1 MKILRLSYFIV
12 FVFVSLSSFANVDL
26 NNSLSGRVL
35 DYQTHKPLINA
46 NLYIADLRLWAITD
60 GEGKYK
66 FDNLPSGNF
75 TVEVSFIGYKSYVE
89 LVKIGSNTLKDFYL
103 QSSVVEIENVI
114 ITGVSSATQ
123 IKRSPLQVSVISR
136 QEIEKSAGSN
146 LLDALSKTAG
156 FSAVTTGPA
165 IAKPFIRGLGYNRV
179 VSINDGIRQE
189 GQQWGDEHGLEVD
202 EYSAQKIELLR
213 GPASL
218 MFGSDAIGGV
228 LNILTNVPIPNNL
241 IRANLSGTFNTNNNL
256 LGSYANIAGNL
267 NGINWNLYGSQKEA
281 GDYKNKFDGKV
292 LNSRFNEMNYGGYV
306 GINKNWG
313 FSHFIFSAFNQK
325 LGMIEGERNEKGEFV
340 LDGYASGN
348 PLMTSKTPLV
358 PNQKVNHLKLAL
370 DNSFSFGNS
379 SRLTALLGFQQNGR
393 QEFGEIATPDEPEIY
408 LKLNTINYNII
419 YHPATNSGWK
429 TSFGINGMSQRN
441 SNKAEEAIIPDYHV
455 FDFGV
460 FGYGSKNIKSK
471 TTLSGGLR
479 FDIRNLKTKEMGD
492 EDEIK
497 FESLKREFSNVS
509 GSLGISHEINEI
521 FSVKANISR
530 GFRAPNVSELSA
542 HGKHEGTYRYEL
554 GNKNLKIETS
564 FSVDGSVQVETKHLS
579 LSIAPF
585 FNRINN
591 YIYYEKILNN
601 AGADSLIAQTPVYR
615 FTQQSAEMWGLDVNF
630 DLHPHPLDWLHF
642 ENTLSYLRG
651 RFTKE
656 VGGSRNMPLIAP
668 LRLLTALRAEF
679 SDGLKFIKN
688 FYIKLE
694 MDNVAAQNHFFAGY
708 NTETATPGYTLFN
721 SGLGGDVA
729 VKGRKTASLFLSV
742 NNITNLAYQNH
753 LSRLKYLDENPLT
766 KRPGVFNMGRN
777 FSVRMMIP
785 LEWKVKN
792 S

>member
-1 MKILRLSYFIV
+1 
-12 FVFVSLSSFANVDL
+12 
-26 NNSLSGRVL
+26 
-35 DYQTHKPLINA
+35 
-46 NLYIADLRLWAITD
+46 
-60 GEGKYK
+60 
-66 FDNLPSGNF
+66 
-75 TVEVSFIGYKSYVE
+75 
-89 LVKIGSNTLKDFYL
+89 
-103 QSSVVEIENVI
+103 
-114 ITGVSSATQ
+114 
-123 IKRSPLQVSVISR
+123 
-136 QEIEKSAGSN
+136 
-146 LLDALSKTAG
+146 
-156 FSAVTTGPA
+156 
-165 IAKPFIRGLGYNRV
+165 
-179 VSINDGIRQE
+179 
-189 GQQWGDEHGLEVD
+189 
-202 EYSAQKIELLR
+202 
-213 GPASL
+213 
-218 MFGSDAIGGV
+218 
-228 LNILTNVPIPNNL
+228 
-241 IRANLSGTFNTNNNL
+241 
-256 LGSYANIAGNL
+256 
-267 NGINWNLYGSQKEA
+267 
-281 GDYKNKFDGKV
+281 
-292 LNSRFNEMNYGGYV
+292 
-306 GINKNWG
+306 
-313 FSHFIFSAFNQK
+313 
-325 LGMIEGERNEKGEFV
+325 
-340 LDGYASGN
+340 
-348 PLMTSKTPLV
+348 
-358 PNQKVNHLKLAL
+358 
-370 DNSFSFGNS
+370 
-379 SRLTALLGFQQNGR
+379 
-393 QEFGEIATPDEPEIY
+393 
-408 LKLNTINYNII
+408 
-419 YHPATNSGWK
+419 
-429 TSFGINGMSQRN
+429 
-441 SNKAEEAIIPDYHV
+441 
-455 FDFGV
+455 
-460 FGYGSKNIKSK
+460 
-471 TTLSGGLR
+471 
-479 FDIRNLKTKEMGD
+479 
-492 EDEIK
+492 
-497 FESLKREFSNVS
+497 
-509 GSLGISHEINEI
+509 
-521 FSVKANISR
+521 
-530 GFRAPNVSELSA
+530 
-542 HGKHEGTYRYEL
+542 
-554 GNKNLKIETS
+554 LKIETS